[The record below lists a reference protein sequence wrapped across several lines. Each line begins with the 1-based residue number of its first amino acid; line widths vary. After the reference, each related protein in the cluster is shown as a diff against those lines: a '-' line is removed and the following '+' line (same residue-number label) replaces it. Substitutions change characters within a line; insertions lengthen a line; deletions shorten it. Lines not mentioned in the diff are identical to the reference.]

1 MGAELAACSTA
12 FQLRKCGTKNPVY
25 HKRSRKRQFK
35 FPQSDKKRSLSK
47 RKCVAE
53 TAIFTNQRVIQEMEQ
68 TPAKQLGTCP
78 KLAGYG

>member
-25 HKRSRKRQFK
+25 HKRSGKRQFK
-35 FPQSDKKRSLSK
+35 FPQSDKKRSVSR

-53 TAIFTNQRVIQEMEQ
+53 TVVFTNKRVIQEMEQ

-78 KLAGYG
+78 KPTGYG